1 MSMTRLLYK
10 LLLLLPLNTNV
21 IIARLVAH
29 AVQVLHRE
37 VVDIEES
44 LDAVGKASL
53 LALVQLVVL
62 DAALDALVPAHLG
75 QAVGLGLD
83 LRALLLVGEEL
94 AQLVAIVVAELLEVG
109 VVDGDLLGTH
119 LGGLCVCGT

>member
-10 LLLLLPLNTNV
+10 LLLLLLPLNTNV

-44 LDAVGKASL
+44 LDAVGKARL

-75 QAVGLGLD
+75 QAVGFCAHQVSILPSSL
-83 LRALLLVGEEL
+83 
-94 AQLVAIVVAELLEVG
+94 
-109 VVDGDLLGTH
+109 
-119 LGGLCVCGT
+119 

>member
-1 MSMTRLLYK
+1 M
-10 LLLLLPLNTNV
+10 
-21 IIARLVAH
+21 
-29 AVQVLHRE
+29 LHRE

-75 QAVGLGLD
+75 QAVSFCKEPKSVIFYTLHFDFSRKRTGLD

-94 AQLVAIVVAELLEVG
+94 A
-109 VVDGDLLGTH
+109 
-119 LGGLCVCGT
+119 